1 MARRLRTF
9 LAVDVGKAVRAR
21 LVALQE
27 SLARTGAG
35 VKWVEPENLH
45 VTLLFLG
52 EVDERE
58 VIDVCRAVAEVCGRH
73 DRFALSVETVGC
85 FPNPR
90 RPRVVWAGC
99 GVGGP
104 ELIALHDALEPP
116 LLALGCYRR
125 EERQYTPH
133 LTLGRVKSEGGGP
146 ALAVALQHKAGWQ
159 AGETEVRE
167 VLVMSSELTPQGPVY
182 AVLSRAKLRK
192 PAGGRTVSH
201 EEE

>member
-1 MARRLRTF
+1 
-9 LAVDVGKAVRAR
+9 
-21 LVALQE
+21 
-27 SLARTGAG
+27 

-58 VIDVCRAVAEVCGRH
+58 VIAVCRAVAEVCGRH
-73 DRFALSVETVGC
+73 DRFRLVVESVGC

-90 RPRVVWAGC
+90 RPRVVWVGC
-99 GVGGP
+99 GAGGP
-104 ELIALHDALEPP
+104 ELAALHDALEPP
-116 LLALGCYRR
+116 LMALGCYRR

-146 ALAVALQHKAGWQ
+146 ALAAALQRKADWQ

-182 AVLSRAKLRK
+182 TVLSRGKLRK
-192 PAGGRTVSH
+192 PAGGRAAAQ